1 MFEQNFTNLR
11 QPRKQT
17 NGTAAE
23 ETTEAPT
30 NVPGQVNPL
39 VETTNKSLTDE
50 KEPEA
55 AVSADAAKI
64 AKPRS
69 PRERKQRGPPED
81 GVPSKTKVMVANLPY
96 DLGEEK
102 VS

>member
-1 MFEQNFTNLR
+1 VEITNR
-11 QPRKQT
+11 
-17 NGTAAE
+17 
-23 ETTEAPT
+23 
-30 NVPGQVNPL
+30 
-39 VETTNKSLTDE
+39 SLTDE

-55 AVSADAAKI
+55 AVSTDAAKGT
-64 AKPRS
+64 KPRS